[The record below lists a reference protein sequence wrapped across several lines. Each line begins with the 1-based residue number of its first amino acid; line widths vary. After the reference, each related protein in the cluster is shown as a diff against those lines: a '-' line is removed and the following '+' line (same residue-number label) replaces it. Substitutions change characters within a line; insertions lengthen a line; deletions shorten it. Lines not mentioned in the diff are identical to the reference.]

1 MSDEARGALAVLA
14 VLDAAEQTQLRA
26 EEAAQAG
33 VGSAARAR
41 AVLDAV
47 HDGARGLLG
56 RGREVRASA
65 TSVRDSLE
73 RARLATLN
81 AGLEGARLGEP
92 LGKAVVAMAD
102 DMRALLSRA
111 QDALDEHLGLLAEI
125 DRERER
131 WLDELSQSRE
141 LCGAAVQAL
150 DELRRLEVGAAE
162 ALARLGQSLRR
173 HVGAAPE
180 RARLVSDAAEQSRAL
195 VDSLSRLRALGA
207 GDDAEL
213 RALLE
218 PIARLFSSPGVVPP

>member
-1 MSDEARGALAVLA
+1 MSEDRERPLVVLRD
-14 VLDAAEQTQLRA
+14 LEAAEATQLRA
-26 EEAAQAG
+26 ERACQAG
-33 VGSAARAR
+33 VGNAARAR

-47 HDGARGLLG
+47 HDSARGLLG
-56 RGREVRASA
+56 RNREVRASA

-92 LGKAVVAMAD
+92 LGKAVVVMAD

-111 QDALDEHLGLLAEI
+111 QDALDEHLGLLGEVE
-125 DRERER
+125 RERER
-131 WLDELSQSRE
+131 WLEELAQSRE

-150 DELRRLEVGAAE
+150 DDLYRLEASVAE
-162 ALARLGQSLRR
+162 AIGRLGQSLRR
-173 HVGAAPE
+173 HVGAEPE
-180 RARLVSDAAEQSRAL
+180 RARLVSDAAEQTRAL
-195 VDSLSRLRALGA
+195 VESLARLTALGA

-218 PIARLFSSPGVVPP
+218 PLSALLSRTPVPP